1 MGQHIL
7 VTGATGFLGNHLV
20 KRLLMDGHR
29 VSAMVRNPVRLTA
42 QNPDCLPLTMNAP
55 LGDIHAVDVVINLS
69 GESLFSNYWTYS
81 RKQKIRS
88 SRVAFTLDLATRLK
102 LSGHSPHTMLSG
114 SAIGYYGFS
123 ETARFNEADESGED
137 FGARLCHDWEHVAL
151 KMATRKTRCVL
162 LRTGIVLH
170 PEGGALKQ
178 MLPPFKLGL
187 GGKIA
192 TGRQG
197 MSWIHLT
204 DYIDALLHCLHNKE
218 LSGPVNL
225 CAPNPASNQEFAD
238 TLAKVLHRPKV
249 FDMPAW
255 LLSLL
260 LGERA
265 DMLIHGQ
272 YVLPKKLLASGFQ
285 FQYPE
290 LQKALDSLL
299 FER

>member
-1 MGQHIL
+1 
-7 VTGATGFLGNHLV
+7 
-20 KRLLMDGHR
+20 
-29 VSAMVRNPVRLTA
+29 
-42 QNPDCLPLTMNAP
+42 
-55 LGDIHAVDVVINLS
+55 
-69 GESLFSNYWTYS
+69 
-81 RKQKIRS
+81 
-88 SRVAFTLDLATRLK
+88 
-102 LSGHSPHTMLSG
+102 
-114 SAIGYYGFS
+114 
-123 ETARFNEADESGED
+123 
-137 FGARLCHDWEHVAL
+137 
-151 KMATRKTRCVL
+151 
-162 LRTGIVLH
+162 
-170 PEGGALKQ
+170 